1 MGAILSILSCAFLA
15 AALAAWHFALREKAA
30 KTALTGTS
38 AKADEAAAALAKA
51 GIDLAQLRERLAAA
65 ENLAQMHAADLI
77 KARQEA
83 SEKALRAFEANA
95 ELAALR
101 AGAAKERESFDKR
114 IEELKAL
121 REELSNAFG
130 ELSRKAL
137 GENSESFL
145 KLAGE
150 RLEKLGAQNAGELE
164 KRRAAVEAM
173 VKPLSETLAKV
184 GEKVEF
190 FDKARAESF
199 ARMDEQM
206 KSLAGQ
212 EAMLRRETQSLAE
225 ALRKPSV
232 RGRWGEMQLRRVVE
246 FAGMTAHCDFDEQ
259 VAVTAADR
267 PDMIV
272 HLPGGLDVVV
282 DAKAPM
288 DAFLRMVELPEAERA
303 ALAAEHARQLRDKII
318 QLSSKKYQER
328 LPLSPEFTVLFLP
341 AESLLSAAL
350 AADGDLLEF
359 CAKNRVVVATPTT
372 LIALLLAVAKGWQE
386 QAVAENARLLKDE
399 CAALYESVCVF
410 LSHFAAMASSLKGAV
425 DFHNDAVGSIQ
436 RNVLPKLRK
445 LNEMGNFDRDDVA
458 LNKRLGKREIAEIAV
473 TPKPLEIPEL
483 DRPRLHE
490 K

>member
-1 MGAILSILSCAFLA
+1 MGAILSILSCAFFA
-15 AALAAWHFALREKAA
+15 AALAAWHFSRREKAA
-30 KTALTGTS
+30 RTALAEAS
-38 AKADEAAAALAKA
+38 AKADEAANALAKA
-51 GIDLAQLRERLAAA
+51 GIDLAQLREKLAAA
-65 ENLAQMHAADLI
+65 ENLSQQHAADLT

-83 SEKALRAFEANA
+83 NDKALKAFEANA

-101 AGAAKERESFDKR
+101 ASSQKEREAFETR
-114 IEELKAL
+114 IAELKAL
-121 REELSNAFG
+121 RMELSNAFG

-164 KRRAAVEAM
+164 KRRAAVEAL
-173 VKPLSETLAKV
+173 VKPLSDTLAKV
-184 GEKVEF
+184 GEKVDL

-206 KSLAGQ
+206 KNLAGQ

-288 DAFLRMVELPEAERA
+288 DAFLRMVEQPEAERN
-303 ALAAEHARQLRDKII
+303 ALAAEHARQLRDKIVP
-318 QLSSKKYQER
+318 LSSKKYQER

-350 AADGDLLEF
+350 EADGDLMEF

-399 CAALYESVCVF
+399 CAALYESVCAF
-410 LSHFAAMASSLKGAV
+410 LRHYATLGEGLEKAI
-425 DFHNDAVGSIQ
+425 DAYNKSVGSVKA
-436 RNVLPKLRK
+436 RVLPKMAR
-445 LNEMGNFDRDDVA
+445 LNELGGFDKDGE
-458 LNKRLGKREIAEIAV
+458 NIGKKEIAPIDEAKAR
-473 TPKPLEIPEL
+473 TLTLPGL
-483 DRPRLHE
+483 
-490 K
+490 